1 MLVKAQQDI
10 SETMGELG
18 FAFVMLTKNEVEEA
32 LYEFQRTR
40 ATDMKTFAMATAKAS
55 RLYREL
61 NSQTVK
67 HLVNIC
73 LLYEVL

>member
-1 MLVKAQQDI
+1 MQQDI

-18 FAFVMLTKNEVEEA
+18 FAFVKLTKFEFEEA
-32 LYEFQRTR
+32 LYECQRTR
-40 ATDMKTFAMATAKAS
+40 ATDMKTLAMATAKAS
-55 RLYREL
+55 RFYRNL
-61 NSQTVK
+61 NLQTVK